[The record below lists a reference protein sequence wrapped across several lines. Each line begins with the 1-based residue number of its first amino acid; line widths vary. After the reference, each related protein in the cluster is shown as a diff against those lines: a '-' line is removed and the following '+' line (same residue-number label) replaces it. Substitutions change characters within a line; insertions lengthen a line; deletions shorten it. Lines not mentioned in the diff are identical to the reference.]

1 MGGCRDRLCFLGQ
14 EDDVEKYLDIAGIND
29 LVGLKTSSD
38 DVEEWKMA
46 PDIFEIGST
55 VAIGDKPYDAKAAGK
70 VGIATIGVPLAG
82 FLKARYDKPDAA
94 RFIPGQPAGEVDKTP
109 DPTVAVSG

>member
-1 MGGCRDRLCFLGQ
+1 M
-14 EDDVEKYLDIAGIND
+14 
-29 LVGLKTSSD
+29 GLKTSSD
-38 DVEEWKMA
+38 DVEESKTA
-46 PDIFEIGST
+46 PDIFEIVLKKLKIEAADA

-70 VGIATIGVPLAG
+70 VGIATIGVLWAG

-94 RFIPGQPAGEVDKTP
+94 RFIPGQPAGEVDKTA